1 MKNYDYAGRRFP
13 RGPPAYFYGDFQMKQ
28 KRVWIYTRLRGDTDQ
43 RAAQKARLL
52 QDAMEHDYTVVGCS
66 TDEADDY
73 ILYRPGLRAA
83 LRAVRKGE
91 VDAVLVTRVLN
102 ISHEP
107 NRLLRFMKKLQ
118 DAGTVLIA
126 GNTDI
131 EKELKEYGVA
141 KDLRDRAQ
149 RKRLALPW

>member
-1 MKNYDYAGRRFP
+1 M
-13 RGPPAYFYGDFQMKQ
+13 Q

-52 QDAMEHDYTVVGCS
+52 QDAMEHDYTVVGCT
-66 TDEADDY
+66 TDEADEA
-73 ILYRPGLRAA
+73 ILRRPGLRAA
-83 LRAVRKGE
+83 LRAVRKGA
-91 VDAVLVTRVLN
+91 VDAVMVTRVLN

-107 NRLLRFMKKLQ
+107 NRLRWFLKKLQ
-118 DAGTVLIA
+118 NAGTILMA
-126 GNTDI
+126 GGTDV
-131 EKELKEYGVA
+131 EKELGEIGIA

>member
-1 MKNYDYAGRRFP
+1 
-13 RGPPAYFYGDFQMKQ
+13 MKQ